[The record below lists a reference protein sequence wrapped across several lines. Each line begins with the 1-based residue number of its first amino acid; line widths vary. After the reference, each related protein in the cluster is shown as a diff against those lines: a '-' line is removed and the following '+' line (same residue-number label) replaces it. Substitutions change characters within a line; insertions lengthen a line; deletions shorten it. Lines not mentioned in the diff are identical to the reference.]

1 MQQAGH
7 AGYDAAKP
15 AERYPVLVNPA
26 EIDEATSQFLETAAD
41 DLQRQLG
48 IAGDV
53 ETILVGQSPGGVV
66 LRARIRVAEQE
77 FDVDGSGE
85 TILLAHAD
93 LCRRVAVPT
102 LISAFRQVLD
112 A

>member
-1 MQQAGH
+1 MN
-7 AGYDAAKP
+7 
-15 AERYPVLVNPA
+15 PV
-26 EIDEATSQFLETAAD
+26 EIDEPTSQFLAAAAE

-53 ETILVGQSPGGVV
+53 ETIWVGRSPEGVV

-77 FDVDGSGE
+77 FEVDGSGE

-93 LCRRVAVPT
+93 LCRRVAEPT
-102 LISAFRQVLD
+102 LVTAFRQVLD

>member
-1 MQQAGH
+1 MESA
-7 AGYDAAKP
+7 P
-15 AERYPVLVNPA
+15 
-26 EIDEATSQFLETAAD
+26 IDEATSQFLAAAAGD
-41 DLQRQLG
+41 IQRQLG

-53 ETILVGQSPGGVV
+53 ETIRVGRSPEGVV

-77 FDVDGSGE
+77 FDVEGSGE

-93 LCRRVAVPT
+93 LCRRVAEPT
-102 LISAFRQVLD
+102 LLCAFQQVLD